1 MITRLNVTANNK
13 IPFGARTFYTV
24 NPQLPPLIL
33 QEITKQVKELTY
45 DRSYI
50 SLGNSEFEE
59 HSMRTSSQ
67 CWLAWDTWIAGII
80 HNIFISANNDYFHYD
95 LDHFESGI
103 QATRYE
109 VGQKYGWHCDADFKD
124 RPRKLSMSLV
134 LDSEFTGGELEIY
147 DSYNHRNLSF
157 NIKPGHVVIFPSWIS
172 HQVQP
177 VTSGIRYSLVAW
189 MNGPEFR

>member
-1 MITRLNVTANNK
+1 MTANNK

-50 SLGNSEFEE
+50 SVGSGQFEE
-59 HSMRTSSQ
+59 DSMRTSNQ
-67 CWLAWDTWIAGII
+67 CWLCWDTWIAGIM

-103 QATRYE
+103 QVTNYE
-109 VGQKYGWHCDADFKD
+109 VGEEYNWHMDMGIDET
-124 RPRKLSMSLV
+124 RSRKLSMSL
-134 LDSEFTGGELEIY
+134 LLTDDFTGGELEIY
-147 DSYNHRNLSF
+147 DLSI
-157 NIKPGHVVIFPSWIS
+157 NTNVIVPLKAGEVAVFPSWVP
-172 HQVQP
+172 HRVKP
-177 VTSGIRYSLVAW
+177 VTAGRRISLVAW
-189 MNGPEFR
+189 MNGPDFK